1 MNIRGESTMSNDFG
15 LNIEELTQEKLDDLT
30 SKNGLIKILKS
41 DNEKKYKK
49 LLKTI
54 HYENELE
61 KLQVELIKLQ
71 MWVEENNKRI
81 LIIFEGR
88 DGAGKGGAIKR
99 FTEHLSP
106 RSMRVVAL
114 PKPSDVEKMQWYF
127 QRYTKQLPDPGEICF
142 FDRSWYNR
150 AVVEPVMGFCEKDQY
165 NIFMQQVPEFEHM
178 LVEDGIIVV
187 KFWFSITK
195 TEQEKR
201 FNERKTNPL
210 KHWKLSPV
218 DQKAQDMWDL
228 YTDYKEVMFSKTH
241 TTYCPWIVVEADN
254 KKQARLEAIRY
265 VLSVIDY
272 DGKEE
277 SQIDLNPDPNIVS
290 RYYRKEKEKE

>member
-277 SQIDLNPDPNIVS
+277 SQIDLNPDPNVVS

>member
-1 MNIRGESTMSNDFG
+1 MSNDFG

-265 VLSVIDY
+265 VLSVVDY

-277 SQIDLNPDPNIVS
+277 SQIDLNPDPNVIS